1 MKRVLAAIV
10 LILLPAVVQAASGGG
25 GHAGEHHGVPWM
37 GLVFTTINFV
47 LFIFILKKFAW
58 PGVKTWVKDR
68 REEVVGALQAAE
80 KAKAEAEALKVE
92 WEARLERLESE
103 VEAIRAQARAES
115 ERERER
121 ILESARKAAAGIEAD
136 ARKLAELEAREAA
149 GRLRREVARQASA
162 IAARLATQRL
172 TGADQKRF
180 VEEFLS
186 KVSAS

>member
-1 MKRVLAAIV
+1 
-10 LILLPAVVQAASGGG
+10 
-25 GHAGEHHGVPWM
+25 M

-47 LFIFILKKFAW
+47 LFILILKKFAW

-68 REEVVGALQAAE
+68 RQEVIEALEAAE
-80 KAKAEAEALKVE
+80 KAKAEAEALKAE

-103 VEAIRAQARAES
+103 VEGIRSQARTES
-115 ERERER
+115 ERERDK
-121 ILESARKAAAGIEAD
+121 ILESARKAAAGIESD
-136 ARKLAELEAREAA
+136 AKKLAELETREAA
-149 GRLRREVARQASA
+149 GRLRREVARQASE
-162 IAARLATQRL
+162 IAAKLATERL